1 MKGSRCRWNPP
12 LLKLLNFR
20 RESGNCQICWSA
32 DAVGDVE
39 VSGGTG
45 AAQGVVLVSLPIFV
59 LWSWCDLA
67 NAWLTVTRFTNV
79 HFMSYLKCWNCCWTW
94 NLCFLL
100 IFSWKK
106 KLQLKFAFWDT
117 FKLLRCLNPRN
128 WTIALGVIPRGH
140 KYAQKPRNG
149 SELTPVS
156 EMGHSL

>member
-1 MKGSRCRWNPP
+1 LSYLR
-12 LLKLLNFR
+12 NFYR
-20 RESGNCQICWSA
+20 SEIRFRFGFRQAPQNQRSVHIA
-32 DAVGDVE
+32 P
-39 VSGGTG
+39 G

-100 IFSWKK
+100 IFQLKK